1 MTNLSND
8 LIKKLKKDTDFQV
21 FLSYIVETIE
31 KLDNLGNFDT
41 KNKNEQLGEQ
51 LRARIIARDKLY
63 KILRPLID
71 YSEKKEPTKEM
82 IEKRKAQ
89 FGL

>member
-1 MTNLSND
+1 MNLSNN

-21 FLSYIVETIE
+21 FLDYILERLE
-31 KLDNLGNFDT
+31 ALDSVDGFDT
-41 KNKNEQLGEQ
+41 KVNNDQLGEQ

-63 KILRPLID
+63 EILRPLID
-71 YSEKKEPTKEM
+71 YSEKKEPTKEQ

>member
-1 MTNLSND
+1 MNL
-8 LIKKLKKDTDFQV
+8 LPEFIKKLKKNSDFQV
-21 FLSYIVETIE
+21 FLDYILETIME
-31 KLDNLGNFDT
+31 LDSLGGFDT

-51 LRARIIARDKLY
+51 VRARIIARDKLY
-63 KILRPLID
+63 EILRPLID